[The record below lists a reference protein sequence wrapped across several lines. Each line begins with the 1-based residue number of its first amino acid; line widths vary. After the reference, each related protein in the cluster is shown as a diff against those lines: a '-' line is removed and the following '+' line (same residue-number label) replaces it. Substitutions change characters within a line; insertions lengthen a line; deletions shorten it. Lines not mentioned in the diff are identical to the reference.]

1 VRVPTAGQNSGVDE
15 ELIYR
20 SEVTA
25 LLFGI
30 SDIVVS
36 LGRIEILPGGGEDD
50 GEEEADES

>member
-1 VRVPTAGQNSGVDE
+1 
-15 ELIYR
+15 LIHR

-36 LGRIEILPGGGEDD
+36 LGRIEILLGGGEED